1 MSQPHPQ
8 SLYVDTAP
16 PSSAFPSFA
25 GQGSAD
31 VAVIGGG
38 IAGLSC
44 ALHLAERGLNV
55 TLVEAND
62 IGWGASGRNGGQVNP
77 GLKLSPRELEAAFG
91 QEQGARLIAL
101 GDEGPKLVF
110 RLIECLGIDCAAT
123 RKGTLRAVKS
133 ARQGVLAQAL
143 AEDYA
148 VRGAPVRYLEADA
161 VAAMT
166 GTRQYH
172 GALFDARGGAIN
184 PLAYARGLARAAAQ
198 SGAAIFT
205 DSPVTG
211 LTRTGEGW
219 SLTTPLGTLAARHVA
234 LCADAYQDGLIPGLA
249 QSQVPVY
256 SMITAT
262 APLPEA
268 SRVKVMPSGAVLY
281 EQADI
286 TVYYRVDETGR
297 LLMGGRSA
305 SRDILPRDTAF
316 LRTYA
321 EHLWPALRGV
331 AWTHDW
337 NGQLAITTDH
347 MPHIHEPA
355 PGLTAVLGC
364 NGRGVALMTVLGQ
377 RLAARIAS
385 GDAEDLVLPPT
396 PVRPIRFHRFWKLGV
411 TLRVAY
417 GRALD
422 GLRA

>member
-1 MSQPHPQ
+1 MSLPHPQ
-8 SLYVDTAP
+8 SLYVDTTP
-16 PSSAFPSFA
+16 PSPAFPAFA

-44 ALHLAERGLNV
+44 ALHLAERGVNV
-55 TLVEAND
+55 AVLEAND

-77 GLKLSPRELEAAFG
+77 GLKLSPRALEAAFG
-91 QEQGARLIAL
+91 PEQGARLIAL
-101 GDEGPKLVF
+101 GAEGPALVF
-110 RLIECLGIDCAAT
+110 RLIERLGIDCAAT

-133 ARQGVLAQAL
+133 ERQGALARAL

-148 VRGAPVRYLEADA
+148 GRGAPVRYLDADA

-184 PLAYARGLARAAAQ
+184 PLAYTRGLARAAAQ
-198 SGAAIFT
+198 SGATIYT

-219 SLTTPLGTLAARHVA
+219 SLATPRGTLAARHVA
-234 LCADAYQDGLIPGLA
+234 LCANAYQGGLVPGLA
-249 QSQVPVY
+249 RSQVPVY

-262 APLPEA
+262 APLPDA
-268 SRVKVMPSGAVLY
+268 LRAAVMPSGAMLY
-281 EQADI
+281 EQANI

-297 LLMGGRSA
+297 LLMGGRSP
-305 SRDILPRDTAF
+305 SREIVHRDTAF

-321 EHLWPALRGV
+321 EHLWPSLRGV

-355 PGLTAVLGC
+355 PGLTALLGC
-364 NGRGVALMTVLGQ
+364 HGRGVALMTVLGQ

-385 GDAEDLVLPPT
+385 GDVEELVLSPT
-396 PVRPIRFHRFWKLGV
+396 PVRPIPFHSFWKLGV

-417 GRALD
+417 GRAKDRLQP
-422 GLRA
+422 